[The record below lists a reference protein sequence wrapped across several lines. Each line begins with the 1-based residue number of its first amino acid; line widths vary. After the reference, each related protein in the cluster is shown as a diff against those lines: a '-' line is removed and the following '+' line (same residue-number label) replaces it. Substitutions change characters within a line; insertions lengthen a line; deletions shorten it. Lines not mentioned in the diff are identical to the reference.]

1 MQNKKSCF
9 YSGHVLYENHPL
21 VQQQYSKYQILYIY
35 TVFIKSKWTLNNL
48 VKNISDWQNDNKC
61 IYFTFSTFSTVKSAA
76 VSGSIAVFTITHTSS
91 RSLEHNL

>member
-1 MQNKKSCF
+1 MRITHLYNNNIQNI
-9 YSGHVLYENHPL
+9 
-21 VQQQYSKYQILYIY
+21 KYYIY